1 MPRQPGKPSR
11 QSDMFRP
18 ANLPQ
23 PPAGYYSGDQPNPN
37 LRAFVEAH
45 LRERP
50 YDPASDDYTVEA
62 FDQPIETTKAT
73 AIYNM
78 HSYHQGKKPHDAIR
92 QYIQHY
98 TEPGDLV
105 LDPFCGSGSTALAA
119 LLEGRKAV
127 AIDRSPAA
135 TFITKNYCTAIR
147 PEDLQTAFERFR
159 DSIQAELDWLYETR
173 CDRCDGRAITTATVY
188 SQVFQCPRCL
198 EKIPLFDCVEATSAR
213 GKKINACPYCHRR
226 GIVEEISTRTQRF
239 GEQPVLVRYECLNG
253 CKPARNERRHNDP
266 DPRKQEY
273 FQRFDLAKL
282 REIEAQAIPYW
293 VPPHKMMNVEDDTQP
308 WGAEWREGRNFRTI
322 AELYTRRN
330 LWALAAILDSIKCIP
345 AYREELLFTFT
356 SILLKASRMMAHNN
370 DGIGR
375 IQKGTYYIP
384 QIIHDIHVGQ
394 FYAEALGDMLAGYQA
409 MGQFNPRLMIS
420 TTDAR
425 ALDLPANSVDYIFTD
440 PPYAEK
446 VQYGELNFVWEAWLG
461 FDTTWHDEEIIVN
474 SVRGKTEDDWY
485 AMMLQTMRECH
496 RVLKP
501 GRAISLCYHD
511 TSEGTWA
518 LVQDLMAEAGFLIEH
533 TDSALYI
540 DTKTKTTNQYF
551 ADKVNK
557 RDLVIN
563 FRKPRLGE
571 AAQALLIS
579 GDEDSASFGEKVRA
593 IIRAFLAD
601 HPGSSKDRIYDEVVS
616 RMVRA
621 GRMEAHNFDELLAQV
636 AEEGE
641 RAKGNGEGGADLLP
655 FAFRLSPSLWYLKE
669 TALAVED
676 AAESAREAAAA
687 KQVRGFVE
695 RKLAAEPTAQGIHYS
710 DIFEHYVYSVKEK
723 PRRALADWLL
733 DYFYKTDAGTY
744 RPPLSEEEEQLKAQ
758 ARAAGTNRRIR
769 RYVAYLQQGIAIPER
784 ERPGSADLA
793 GWIRQCKRNGLYE
806 YGRLLYE
813 RGGLDLDQLSE
824 EQQVEVDE
832 DYQTCIRMLAR
843 AAAASPE
850 SKRRGRRKAGTHQDQ
865 LDL

>member
-1 MPRQPGKPSR
+1 
-11 QSDMFRP
+11 
-18 ANLPQ
+18 
-23 PPAGYYSGDQPNPN
+23 
-37 LRAFVEAH
+37 
-45 LRERP
+45 
-50 YDPASDDYTVEA
+50 
-62 FDQPIETTKAT
+62 
-73 AIYNM
+73 
-78 HSYHQGKKPHDAIR
+78 
-92 QYIQHY
+92 
-98 TEPGDLV
+98 
-105 LDPFCGSGSTALAA
+105 
-119 LLEGRKAV
+119 
-127 AIDRSPAA
+127 
-135 TFITKNYCTAIR
+135 
-147 PEDLQTAFERFR
+147 
-159 DSIQAELDWLYETR
+159 
-173 CDRCDGRAITTATVY
+173 
-188 SQVFQCPRCL
+188 
-198 EKIPLFDCVEATSAR
+198 
-213 GKKINACPYCHRR
+213 
-226 GIVEEISTRTQRF
+226 
-239 GEQPVLVRYECLNG
+239 
-253 CKPARNERRHNDP
+253 
-266 DPRKQEY
+266 
-273 FQRFDLAKL
+273 
-282 REIEAQAIPYW
+282 
-293 VPPHKMMNVEDDTQP
+293 MMNVADDTQP
-308 WGAEWREGRNFRTI
+308 WGVEWREGRNFRTV
-322 AELYTRRN
+322 AELYTKRN
-330 LWALAAILDSIKCIP
+330 LLALAILLDKIKHAP

-356 SILLKASRMMAHNN
+356 SILLKSSRMMAHNN

-394 FYAEALGDMLAGYQA
+394 FYAEAIGDMLAGYQA

-425 ALDLPANSVDYIFTD
+425 ALDLPADSVDYIFTD
-440 PPYAEK
+440 PPYAAK

-461 FDTTWHDEEIIVN
+461 FDTSWHDEEIIVN
-474 SVRGKTEDDWY
+474 SVRGKTEDYWY

-563 FRKPRLGE
+563 FRKPRPGE
-571 AAQALLIS
+571 AAHALLIS
-579 GDEDSASFGEKVRA
+579 GDEDSATFGEKVRA
-593 IIRAFLAD
+593 IIRAYLAD

-621 GRMEAHNFDELLAQV
+621 GRMEAHNFDELLEQV
-636 AEEGE
+636 AEAVREPVMANLFE
-641 RAKGNGEGGADLLP
+641 PRQPDLFGGHEIV
-655 FAFRLSPSLWYLKE
+655 RWYLKE

-687 KQVRGFVE
+687 KQARLFVE
-695 RKLAAEPTAQGIHYS
+695 RKLAAEPAAQGIHYS

-744 RPPLSEEEEQLKAQ
+744 RPPISEEEEQLKAQ

-769 RYVAYLQQGIAIPER
+769 RYVAYLQQGLAIPQR
-784 ERPGSADLA
+784 ERPGNADLA

-832 DYQTCIRMLAR
+832 DYQTCMRMLAR
-843 AAAASPE
+843 AAASPPE
-850 SKRRGRRKAGTHQDQ
+850 SKSRGRRKAGAQQDT